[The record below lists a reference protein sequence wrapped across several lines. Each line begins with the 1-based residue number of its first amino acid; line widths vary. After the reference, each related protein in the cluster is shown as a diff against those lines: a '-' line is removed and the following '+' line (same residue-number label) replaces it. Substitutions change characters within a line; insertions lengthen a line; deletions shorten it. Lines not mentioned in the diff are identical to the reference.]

1 MHSNLRG
8 ALLSLA
14 SFGVYA
20 THDVVVKTLG
30 ESYRPFQII
39 FFAGLLSFP
48 LITIMLMS
56 DRTDGTLIPK
66 HPWWTVIR
74 TTSAVLTGLGGFY
87 AFSVLPLAQCYAIF
101 FAMPILI
108 TLLAIPVLGER
119 IGLHRGLAVVAGLL
133 GVLVVLRP
141 GEVEFGLGHLAALS
155 AASFG
160 ALTSVI
166 VRKVGKAERS
176 IVLMLYPMV
185 ANFVVM
191 GAALPFVY
199 TPMPIEHL
207 GLLGAMAAMGLI
219 GGLLSIAAYRLA
231 PAVIVAPMQY
241 SQMLWAVF
249 YGWLFFDE
257 SLDLNTALGSAVIIA
272 SGLYIVLRE
281 GTPAVSTNRPVLEN
295 RSRFDTG
302 LQPRVGSWIR
312 LVERRRSGGRSSE

>member
-20 THDVVVKTLG
+20 THDVIVKALG
-30 ESYRPFQII
+30 ASYAPFQII
-39 FFAGLLSFP
+39 FFAGLLGFP

-66 HPWWTVIR
+66 HPWWTAIR
-74 TTSAVLTGLGGFY
+74 TVSAVLTGLGGFY
-87 AFSVLPLAQCYAIF
+87 AFSVLPMAQCYAIF

-108 TLLAIPVLGER
+108 TLLAIPLLGER
-119 IGLHRGLAVVAGLL
+119 IGIHRGIAVVVGLA
-133 GVLVVLRP
+133 GVLVVLQP
-141 GEVEFGLGHLAALS
+141 GEVEFSLGHLAALS
-155 AASFG
+155 AAFMG

-191 GAALPFVY
+191 GAALPFFY
-199 TPMPIEHL
+199 EPMPLEHL
-207 GLLGAMAAMGLI
+207 GMLGAMAAMGLI
-219 GGLLSIAAYRLA
+219 GGLLSIYAYRAA

-249 YGWLFFDE
+249 YGWLFFSE
-257 SLDLNTALGSAVIIA
+257 SLDWNTALGSAVIIA
-272 SGLYIVLRE
+272 SGMYIVLRE

-295 RSRFDTG
+295 RSRLDTG
-302 LQPRVGSWIR
+302 MQPRIGAWLR
-312 LVERRRSGGRSSE
+312 LFERRSGG

>member
-20 THDVVVKTLG
+20 THDVIVKALG
-30 ESYRPFQII
+30 ASYAPFQII
-39 FFAGLLSFP
+39 FFAGLLGFP

-66 HPWWTVIR
+66 HPWWTAIR
-74 TTSAVLTGLGGFY
+74 TVSAVLTGLGGFY
-87 AFSVLPLAQCYAIF
+87 AFSVLPMAQCYAIF

-108 TLLAIPVLGER
+108 TLLAIPLLGER
-119 IGLHRGLAVVAGLL
+119 IGFHRGIAVFVGLA
-133 GVLVVLRP
+133 GVLVVLQP
-141 GEVEFGLGHLAALS
+141 GEVEFSLGHLAALS
-155 AASFG
+155 AAFMG

-191 GAALPFVY
+191 GAALPFFY
-199 TPMPIEHL
+199 EPMPLEHL
-207 GLLGAMAAMGLI
+207 GMLGAMAAMGLI
-219 GGLLSIAAYRLA
+219 GGLLSIYAYRAA

-249 YGWLFFDE
+249 YGWLFFNE
-257 SLDLNTALGSAVIIA
+257 SLDWNTALGSAVIIA
-272 SGLYIVLRE
+272 SGMYIVLRE

-295 RSRFDTG
+295 RSRLDTG
-302 LQPRVGSWIR
+302 MQPRIGAWLR
-312 LVERRRSGGRSSE
+312 LFERRSGG